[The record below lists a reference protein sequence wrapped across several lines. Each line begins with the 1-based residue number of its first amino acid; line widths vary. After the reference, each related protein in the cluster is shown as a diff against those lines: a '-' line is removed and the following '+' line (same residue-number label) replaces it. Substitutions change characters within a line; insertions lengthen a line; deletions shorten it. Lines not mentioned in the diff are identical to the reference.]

1 MSVSELKVEESM
13 WLLADR
19 LRGSMDPSEYK
30 NIVLGLIFLKY
41 ISETF
46 EARYEELKK
55 DNKSNEEDKIEYIS
69 KNIFWVPQKARWD
82 YITEKADSKD
92 LGNIINDAMVMIE
105 KENPSLKDVLPK
117 DFARP
122 QLNASKL
129 RDVIDLLKFKVSNTD
144 SQSKDILGRIYEY
157 FLSKFA
163 SAEGK
168 AGGEFY
174 TPRSVVKLLVE
185 MLKPCKGNIYDP
197 CCGSGGLFVQSERF
211 IEDHKGKPGDIHIYG
226 QESNPTTWR
235 MCKMNLALRGIDGD
249 IGKSN
254 ADTFH
259 NDLHPNLK
267 ADFVLAN
274 PPFNISDWGGEKLE
288 HDERWVYGIPPQGNA
303 NYAWIQHI
311 VSKLSD
317 KGKAGF
323 VMANGS
329 LSTKNILSE
338 YEIRKKLIENDLV
351 DCIVLLPAQM
361 FYSTQIPAC
370 LWFLTKDKKEKK
382 KSREGE
388 ILFIDVGKKGF
399 MSDRIHKE
407 FTDDEIREISRI
419 YHSWKGSND
428 QEYKDIPGY
437 CKVEKIESVIK
448 NDFVLTPSRYVGI
461 EIEEEDAELYDDKMK
476 RLTKTLKEQFKES
489 RMLEEDIKR
498 VLGGIGYE
506 L

>member
-92 LGNIINDAMVMIE
+92 LGNIINDAMAMIE

>member
-1 MSVSELKVEESM
+1 MSVSEIKIEESM

-46 EARYEELKK
+46 EERYDVLK
-55 DNKSNEEDKIEYIS
+55 NNESSNEEEKSEYIS

-82 YITEKADSKD
+82 YITKNAENKD
-92 LGNIINDAMVMIE
+92 LGKIIDNAMSMIE

-117 DFARP
+117 DFAKP

-129 RDVIDLLKFKVSNTD
+129 RDVIDLLKFKVSDAD

-185 MLKPCKGNIYDP
+185 MLKPCKGNVYDP

-211 IEDHKGKPGDIHIYG
+211 IEDHKGKPGDIRIFG

-249 IGKSN
+249 IGNSN

-259 NDLHPNLK
+259 NDLHKDLK
-267 ADFVLAN
+267 ADYILAN

-288 HDERWVYGIPPQGNA
+288 DDSRWVYGIPPRGNA

-311 VSKLSD
+311 ISKLSD
-317 KGKAGF
+317 KGRAGF

-338 YEIRKKLIENDLV
+338 YEIRKNLIENDLI

-361 FYSTQIPAC
+361 FYSTQIPVC
-370 LWFLTKDKKEKK
+370 LWFLSNDKIENN
-382 KSREGE
+382 KSRKGE
-388 ILFIDVGKKGF
+388 ILFIDAGKKGF
-399 MSDRIHKE
+399 MADRIHKE
-407 FTDDEIREISRI
+407 FAEDEIHEISRT
-419 YHSWKGSND
+419 YHSWRGSID
-428 QEYKDIPGY
+428 QVYKDIQGY
-437 CKVEKIESVIK
+437 CKVETIENVIK
-448 NDFVLTPSRYVGI
+448 NDYVLTPGRFVGV
-461 EIEEEDAELYDDKMK
+461 ELEEEETELYDDKMK
-476 RLTKTLKEQFKES
+476 RLTKTLNEQFTKS
-489 RMLEEDIKR
+489 HKLEEDIKR

-506 L
+506 I

>member
-1 MSVSELKVEESM
+1 M
-13 WLLADR
+13 
-19 LRGSMDPSEYK
+19 
-30 NIVLGLIFLKY
+30 
-41 ISETF
+41 
-46 EARYEELKK
+46 
-55 DNKSNEEDKIEYIS
+55 
-69 KNIFWVPQKARWD
+69 
-82 YITEKADSKD
+82 
-92 LGNIINDAMVMIE
+92 
-105 KENPSLKDVLPK
+105 
-117 DFARP
+117 
-122 QLNASKL
+122 
-129 RDVIDLLKFKVSNTD
+129 
-144 SQSKDILGRIYEY
+144 
-157 FLSKFA
+157 
-163 SAEGK
+163 
-168 AGGEFY
+168 
-174 TPRSVVKLLVE
+174 
-185 MLKPCKGNIYDP
+185 
-197 CCGSGGLFVQSERF
+197 
-211 IEDHKGKPGDIHIYG
+211 
-226 QESNPTTWR
+226 
-235 MCKMNLALRGIDGD
+235 
-249 IGKSN
+249 
-254 ADTFH
+254 
-259 NDLHPNLK
+259 
-267 ADFVLAN
+267 
-274 PPFNISDWGGEKLE
+274 
-288 HDERWVYGIPPQGNA
+288 YGIPPQGNA

-388 ILFIDVGKKGF
+388 ILFIDVGQKGF

-489 RMLEEDIKR
+489 RKLEEDIKR

>member
-185 MLKPCKGNIYDP
+185 MLKPCKGNVYDP

-254 ADTFH
+254 EDTFH

-267 ADFVLAN
+267 ADFILAN

-388 ILFIDVGKKGF
+388 ILFIDVGQKGF

-489 RMLEEDIKR
+489 RKLEEDIKR